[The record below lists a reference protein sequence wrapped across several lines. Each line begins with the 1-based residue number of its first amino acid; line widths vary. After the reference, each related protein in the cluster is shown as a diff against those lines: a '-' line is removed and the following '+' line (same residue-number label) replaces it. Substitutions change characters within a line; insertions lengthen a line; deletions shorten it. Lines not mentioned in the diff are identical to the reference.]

1 MSLGYGVAA
10 VAAGLWAY
18 KERRELVAGLPSDE
32 ALRAAATFS
41 SRYVAVVTGAN
52 RGIGREI
59 VASIAETA
67 AKAGRAATIV
77 LCSRTAAEGEKAA
90 AEIQASLKLVD
101 SSTVHVISCS
111 LDITSPDS

>member
-41 SRYVAVVTGAN
+41 SRYRRPRLLIGTGIFFE
-52 RGIGREI
+52 RVR
-59 VASIAETA
+59 
-67 AKAGRAATIV
+67 V
-77 LCSRTAAEGEKAA
+77 LCSVILLLADRDRT
-90 AEIQASLKLVD
+90 
-101 SSTVHVISCS
+101 
-111 LDITSPDS
+111 